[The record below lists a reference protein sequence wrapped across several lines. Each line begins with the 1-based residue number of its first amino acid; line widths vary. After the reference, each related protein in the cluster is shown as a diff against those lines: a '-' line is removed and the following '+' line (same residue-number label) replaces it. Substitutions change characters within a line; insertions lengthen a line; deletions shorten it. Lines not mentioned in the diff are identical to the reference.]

1 MKRTLGHLFMSMR
14 LLCVGAWS
22 TAVQAVT
29 SNNHLLGVATPAAR
43 LSVIIRKH
51 FWQPLGT
58 SLLTV
63 VLVSTACGTT
73 SSVSSSTNNGLD
85 VFSVIQPSKMTDL
98 IFSSVSCSSPTVC
111 MAVGTTG
118 GSGPV
123 VVLTS
128 DGHQWL
134 REPSL
139 PGSFLSA
146 SVSCPSSV
154 MCVVVATGVED
165 GVTGS
170 RGYAFVFNDHRVV
183 SKTVLPAGDYGIITG
198 TVVSCTSV
206 TFCLAVE
213 TTSNQIVA
221 VSFNG
226 TNWGASTHVTATL
239 MLPSLYCSTPRLCV
253 VTGFDSA
260 THEGMLF
267 RYNGRNWV
275 SSTVSEYHRIVEPRA
290 VVCSTVHFCLVGG
303 NLLSSS
309 KQGLAYPG
317 PANAGPSVTYF
328 NLANRHI
335 TPVAMPAVS
344 SQLPADSP
352 LAVSGISCTIPNNCI
367 AVVSQRIGTTWRDA
381 LVVLGHHSRP
391 QLRWLSSR
399 YDIGPFPAMSCSKN
413 FCALVGGAY
422 ALITRLAV
430 S

>member
-1 MKRTLGHLFMSMR
+1 MITLVNLSILTSYLLHAMANFLPHAKRYFSHILLKVQSYFRNRRVSTGLFAILLTTLMLIASS
-14 LLCVGAWS
+14 CSVVNAKKVS
-22 TAVQAVT
+22 TP
-29 SNNHLLGVATPAAR
+29 TP
-43 LSVIIRKH
+43 VIGL
-51 FWQPLGT
+51 QPLSAVKLSNGT
-58 SLLTV
+58 NLT
-63 VLVSTACGTT
+63 
-73 SSVSSSTNNGLD
+73 
-85 VFSVIQPSKMTDL
+85 
-98 IFSSVSCSSPTVC
+98 SVSCASATSC
-111 MAVGTTG
+111 MAVGTDQHN
-118 GSGPV
+118 S
-123 VVLTS
+123 S
-128 DGHQWL
+128 IIYFFDGHQWL

-183 SKTVLPAGDYGIITG
+183 SKTVLSAGDYGIITG

-253 VTGFDSA
+253 VTGFDSV

-391 QLRWLSSR
+391 QFHWLSPK
-399 YDIGPFPAMSCSKN
+399 YDIGPFPAISCSKN